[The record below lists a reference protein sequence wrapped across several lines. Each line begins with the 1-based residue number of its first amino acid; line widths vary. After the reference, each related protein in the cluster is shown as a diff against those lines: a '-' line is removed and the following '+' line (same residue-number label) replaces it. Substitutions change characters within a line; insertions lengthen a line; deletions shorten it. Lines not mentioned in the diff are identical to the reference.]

1 MRRITTTSTLMTIL
15 GLAVAVTVLAGAQ
28 ARVRGTVKDS
38 KGNPIKG
45 ATITLTSK
53 AIEGYQKVVNV
64 RDDGTFSFVIL
75 DATRHY
81 QVKVEAPGFIPYLLE
96 EFKVPV
102 GSTDNEFDWVLKTQQ
117 EMQVLEQQKLME
129 QPGYKELMEGRELL
143 EKGDKDG
150 ARTKLREAVSIMPDL
165 LGAWTALA
173 ELDFQAG
180 DYTAAVADAKKCL
193 ELDDEAV
200 KCAAVAANAS
210 RELGDMEAHQKYLTL
225 YQQLNPDDPA
235 TIFNEAAGYLN
246 KMDDEHARPLLE
258 KCLEVDP
265 DFPKCL
271 YEYGMLLLRSGDM
284 AGAKE
289 KLQRYLEVAPDGPDA
304 ATVTETLKYL

>member
-1 MRRITTTSTLMTIL
+1 MKRFSKTSTMVFLL
-15 GLAVAVTVLAGAQ
+15 CLALVGGALAGAQ
-28 ARVRGTVKDS
+28 ARVKGKVVDS
-38 KGNPIKG
+38 EGNPIKG
-45 ATITLTSK
+45 VTLTLTSK
-53 AIEGYQKVVNV
+53 AIQGYQKVVKA
-64 RDDGTFSFVIL
+64 RDDGSFSFVIL

-81 QVKVEAPGFIPYLLE
+81 QLKVEAPGYIPYLLE

-102 GSTDNEFDWVLKTQQ
+102 GSTDNNFTWELKTQQ
-117 EMQVLEQQKLME
+117 EMQLLQQEKLME
-129 QPGYKELMEGRELL
+129 EPGYKELAEGRALL
-143 EKGDKDG
+143 EKGDKEG
-150 ARTKLREAVSIMPDL
+150 ARVKLREAVSLLPDL

-180 DYTAAVADAKKCL
+180 DYAAALDDARKCL

-200 KCAAVAANAS
+200 KCVAVAANAS
-210 RELGDMEAHQKYLTL
+210 KELGDMETHQKYLAM

-235 TIFNEAAGYLN
+235 TIFNEAASYLN

-258 KCLEVDP
+258 KCLKADP
-265 DFPKCL
+265 DYPQCL
-271 YEYGMLLLRSGDM
+271 YEFGMLLLRTGDM

-304 ATVTETLKYL
+304 ATVAETLKYL

>member
-1 MRRITTTSTLMTIL
+1 MKRISRISVLTVFL
-15 GLAVAVTVLAGAQ
+15 GLAVAGSVLGGAQ
-28 ARVRGTVKDS
+28 ARVKGRVVDS
-38 KGNPIKG
+38 KGNPIPG

-53 AIEGYQKVVNV
+53 AISGYKKVVEV
-64 RDDGTFSFVIL
+64 KDDGTFSFVIL

-81 QVKVEAPGFIPYLLE
+81 QVKVAAPGFIPFVQE
-96 EFKVPV
+96 DFKVPV
-102 GSTDNEFDWVLKTQQ
+102 GSTDNDFTWELKTQQ
-117 EMQVLEQQKLME
+117 EMQLLQQEKLME
-129 QPGYKELMEGRELL
+129 QPGYKELAEGRDLL
-143 EKGDKDG
+143 EKGDKEG
-150 ARTKLREAVSIMPDL
+150 ARAKLREAVKILPDL

-173 ELDFQAG
+173 ELDYQAG
-180 DYTAAVADAKKCL
+180 DYATALADARKCL

-210 RELGDMEAHQKYLTL
+210 RELGDMEAHEKYLAL

-258 KCLEVDP
+258 KCLQVDP
-265 DFPKCL
+265 DYPKCL

>member
-1 MRRITTTSTLMTIL
+1 MKWIPKTTLALLL
-15 GLAVAVTVLAGAQ
+15 GLSLTGVVLAGAQ
-28 ARVRGTVKDS
+28 ARVRGKIVDS
-38 KGNPIKG
+38 KGNPIPG
-45 ATITLTSK
+45 ATLTLTSK
-53 AIEGYQKVVNV
+53 AISGYQKVVKAK
-64 RDDGTFSFVIL
+64 DDGTFSFVIL

-81 QVKVEAPGFIPYLLE
+81 QIKIEAPGYVPYLLE
-96 EFKVPV
+96 EFKVQV
-102 GSTDNEFDWVLKTQQ
+102 GSTDNEFTWELKSPQ
-117 EMQVLEQQKLME
+117 EMQVLQQQKLME
-129 QPGYKELMEGRELL
+129 QPGYKELAEGRDLL
-143 EKGDKDG
+143 EKGDKEG
-150 ARTKLREAVSIMPDL
+150 ARAKLREAVSVMPDL
-165 LGAWTALA
+165 VGAWTALA
-173 ELDFQAG
+173 ELDYQAG
-180 DYTAAVADAKKCL
+180 DFTTALADAKKCL

-210 RELGDMEAHQKYLTL
+210 KELGDTEAHQKYLAL
-225 YQQLNPDDPA
+225 YKQLNPDDPA
-235 TIFNEAAGYLN
+235 TIFNEAAGFLN